1 MLSTSNIG
9 SLKKPTLYS
18 PTYQY
23 SSSMGG
29 SVEAL
34 QQSAYAK
41 GRIDG
46 ATEMQIEL
54 IKRGNALFQLA
65 FQKASEITDLL
76 INAASAN
83 DITVYDFYL
92 KVEDWDNISS
102 LIVVKLEDYVDD
114 KIDSFYRAASE
125 IYDQYN
131 DDAFYWD
138 YMITYDSDALNTG
151 KIFADGFK
159 HLYEH
164 TSRPRKTQ

>member
-9 SLKKPTLYS
+9 SLKKPSLYS
-18 PTYQY
+18 PSYQY
-23 SSSMGG
+23 GSSMDGT
-29 SVEAL
+29 VEAL
-34 QQSAYAK
+34 QQNAYAK

-46 ATEMQIEL
+46 AKDMQVEL

-65 FQKASEITDLL
+65 FQRASEITDLL
-76 INAASAN
+76 VNAAAAN
-83 DITVYDFYL
+83 NITIYDFHL

-102 LIVVKLEDYVDD
+102 LIIVKLEDYVDD
-114 KIDSFYRAASE
+114 KIDLFYRAASE
-125 IYDQYN
+125 ISDQYN
-131 DDAFYWD
+131 DDAFHWD

-164 TSRPRKTQ
+164 TARPRKT